1 MRPRMTR
8 RARWA
13 ALLLAAA
20 LVSPVWAAAPVPG
33 QHLPALHLKDQHDR
47 EWYVP
52 ADTRLV
58 IFAAGRKASN
68 LVLAVL
74 GPQPRGFLAGR
85 HAVYLA
91 DMSRMPGFVTRNF
104 ALPALRDQNF
114 EVGVALDDKTL
125 ADWPRQDDA
134 VTLIRL
140 DQGRVIGH
148 EYAGTE
154 AQLKAALGL

>member
-1 MRPRMTR
+1 MNKILLTLCLACPL
-8 RARWA
+8 WA
-13 ALLLAAA
+13 LAGG
-20 LVSPVWAAAPVPG
+20 PVESG
-33 QHLPALHLKDQHDR
+33 QHLPGLHLKDQHDR
-47 EWYVP
+47 DWYVH

-91 DMSRMPGFVTRNF
+91 DMSRMPGFVTRSF
-104 ALPALRDQNF
+104 ALPALRDQTF
-114 EVGVALDDKTL
+114 EVGVVLDEQTL
-125 ADWPRQDDA
+125 AGWPRQDDA

-140 DQGRVIGH
+140 DQGRVVSH
-148 EYAGTE
+148 EYASTE

>member
-1 MRPRMTR
+1 MRTRMTPG
-8 RARWA
+8 ARWA
-13 ALLLAAA
+13 ALLLVSA

-47 EWYVP
+47 EWYVH

-68 LVLAVL
+68 LVMAVL
-74 GPQPRGFLAGR
+74 GAQPKGFLTTR

-91 DMSRMPGFVTRNF
+91 DMSKMPSFITRTF
-104 ALPALRDQNF
+104 ALPSLKEQPF
-114 EVGVALDDKTL
+114 EVGVVLDDKTL
-125 ADWPRQDDA
+125 TDWPRQDDA